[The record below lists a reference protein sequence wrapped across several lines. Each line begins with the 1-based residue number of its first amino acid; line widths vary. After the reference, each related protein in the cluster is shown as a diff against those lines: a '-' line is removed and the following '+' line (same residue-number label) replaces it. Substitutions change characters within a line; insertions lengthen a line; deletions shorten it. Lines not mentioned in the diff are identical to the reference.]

1 MQDLV
6 LDPFRALAVLSRECF
21 YDYYYYYLTWP
32 SITLPIEAPKEAE
45 PLRTHAPLQT
55 SMKMYA
61 AASHQLPSWRRG
73 VAAVATSTPYGIG
86 SLTGQPC
93 VGSTVYASDAMGF
106 LAGVSCHASRT
117 FLCHSI
123 VLFVCVTFSS
133 IGPLKAW
140 ALYVAAMSF
149 FVELSLVCITVI
161 LLLIL
166 VEVKKLV
173 LDLHKVLEHQEV
185 IRDYVVG
192 SKVLLQIMASP
203 SITLAEEEV
212 ESARRMDELR
222 GRGTGWQQ

>member
-1 MQDLV
+1 M
-6 LDPFRALAVLSRECF
+6 
-21 YDYYYYYLTWP
+21 
-32 SITLPIEAPKEAE
+32 
-45 PLRTHAPLQT
+45 
-55 SMKMYA
+55 
-61 AASHQLPSWRRG
+61 
-73 VAAVATSTPYGIG
+73 
-86 SLTGQPC
+86 
-93 VGSTVYASDAMGF
+93 
-106 LAGVSCHASRT
+106 
-117 FLCHSI
+117 
-123 VLFVCVTFSS
+123 TFSS

-149 FVELSLVCITVI
+149 FVELSLVCVTVI